1 MAKINKFSNIY
12 DKDDNLIRK
21 VNENT
26 GRLDKY
32 TIEEVEQLVDELT
45 EKVKENPENLEY
57 KTQLNNVQSFLFNM
71 YNHMSRNDLLKRMT
85 ILQDSIQKAKSDVT
99 EKEQAVLDKV
109 NEEMDKL
116 KQAYEAEEPVMDE
129 YVAYEEIKD
138 NENK

>member
-12 DKDDNLIRK
+12 DKDGNLIRK
-21 VNENT
+21 VNEKT

-45 EKVKENPENLEY
+45 EKVKEHPENLEY

-71 YNHMSRNDLLKRMT
+71 YNHMSRNDLMKRMT
-85 ILQDSIQKAKSDVT
+85 VLQDSIQKAKSDAT
-99 EKEQAVLDKV
+99 EKEQAVLEKV

-129 YVAYEEIKD
+129 YVAYEEIND

>member
-12 DKDDNLIRK
+12 DKDGNLIRK

-26 GRLDKY
+26 GKLDKY

-71 YNHMSRNDLLKRMT
+71 YNHMNRNDLLKRMT

-129 YVAYEEIKD
+129 YVPFEEIKD
-138 NENK
+138 DENK

>member
-12 DKDDNLIRK
+12 DKDGNLIRK
-21 VNENT
+21 VNEKT

-71 YNHMSRNDLLKRMT
+71 YNHMSRNDLMKRMT
-85 ILQDSIQKAKSDVT
+85 VLQDSIQKAKSDVT
-99 EKEQAVLDKV
+99 EKEQAVLEKV

>member
-12 DKDDNLIRK
+12 DKDGNLIRK
-21 VNENT
+21 VNEKT
-26 GRLDKY
+26 GRLNKY

-71 YNHMSRNDLLKRMT
+71 YNHMSRNDLVKRMT
-85 ILQDSIQKAKSDVT
+85 VLQDSIQKAKSDVT

>member
-1 MAKINKFSNIY
+1 M
-12 DKDDNLIRK
+12 
-21 VNENT
+21 
-26 GRLDKY
+26 DKY
-32 TIEEVEQLVDELT
+32 TIEEVEQLVDKLT

-71 YNHMSRNDLLKRMT
+71 YNHMSRNDLMKRMT
-85 ILQDSIQKAKSDVT
+85 VLQDSIQKAKSDVT
-99 EKEQAVLDKV
+99 EKEQAVLEKV

>member
-12 DKDDNLIRK
+12 DKDGNLIRK
-21 VNENT
+21 VNEKT
-26 GRLDKY
+26 GKLDKY
-32 TIEEVEQLVDELT
+32 TIEEVEQLVDKLT

-71 YNHMSRNDLLKRMT
+71 YNHMSRNDLMKRMT
-85 ILQDSIQKAKSDVT
+85 VLQDSIQKAKSDVT
-99 EKEQAVLDKV
+99 EKEQAVLEKV

>member
-12 DKDDNLIRK
+12 DKDGNLIRK
-21 VNENT
+21 VNEKT

-32 TIEEVEQLVDELT
+32 TIEEVEQLVDKLT

-71 YNHMSRNDLLKRMT
+71 YNHMSRNDLMKRMT
-85 ILQDSIQKAKSDVT
+85 VLQDSIQKAKSDVT
-99 EKEQAVLDKV
+99 EKEQAVLEKV

>member
-1 MAKINKFSNIY
+1 MSKINKFSNIY
-12 DKDDNLIRK
+12 DKDGNLIRK
-21 VNENT
+21 VNEKT

-71 YNHMSRNDLLKRMT
+71 YNHMSRNDLMKRMT
-85 ILQDSIQKAKSDVT
+85 VLQDSIQKAKSDVT
-99 EKEQAVLDKV
+99 EKEQAVLDNV